1 MEHEMSVYLIVD
13 VQVVDTDGY
22 AEYVEKV
29 ADIVTQYGGR
39 YLARGGKVTVLSGNW
54 RPQRIILI
62 EFPSRQELQKWL
74 ASPEYASV
82 SPLRER
88 STRTRAIVV
97 EGVSASSEGTK

>member
-1 MEHEMSVYLIVD
+1 MAAYLIVD

-22 AEYVEKV
+22 AEYVDKV
-29 ADIVTQYGGR
+29 AETVTQYGGR

-62 EFPSRQELQKWL
+62 EFPSREELQKWL
-74 ASPEYASV
+74 ASPEYAAV

-97 EGVSASSEGTK
+97 EGVASSSGKT